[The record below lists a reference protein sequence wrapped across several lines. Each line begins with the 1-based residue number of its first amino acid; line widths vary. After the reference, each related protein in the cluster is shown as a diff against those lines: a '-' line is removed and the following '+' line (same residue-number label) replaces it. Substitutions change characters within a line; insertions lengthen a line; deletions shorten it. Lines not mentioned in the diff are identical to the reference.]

1 MEILN
6 RAAIKQQA
14 REFIG
19 VDRRWLYMA
28 LACLPLTLIQGAI
41 NGGIT
46 VVKQFTEN
54 GEYANTSYS
63 TSSGTSFVSWLLI
76 PFTIAMAG
84 YFLNH
89 LRGMNPDWKSL
100 YREGI
105 DNFGT
110 YFKVGVVTEIFTAL
124 WTLLFIIPGI
134 IKGLEWFFVH
144 QIIHDNPNLDG
155 KQARDLSKRMTDGF
169 KGELFVMELSFILW
183 YLLVAVTF
191 GIANLY
197 VAPYVG
203 CTTAMYYE
211 NLKHNAI
218 MSGVA
223 TPDEFGILP
232 IVPEENAEYNADTNA
247 EPPVLYSYIERD
259 VETNVETVVEEQV
272 VEEST
277 EDTVVEETV
286 ETEVVKEEKEIS
298 EEEISE

>member
-41 NGGIT
+41 SGGVE
-46 VVKQFTEN
+46 VVQHFSED
-54 GEYANTSYS
+54 GEMISTS
-63 TSSGTSFVSWLLI
+63 TSSSSSIIAWLLV
-76 PFTIAMAG
+76 PFTIGMAG

-89 LRGMNPDWKSL
+89 LRGGNPDWKSL
-100 YREGI
+100 YREGL
-105 DNFGT
+105 DNYGT
-110 YFKVGVVTEIFTAL
+110 YFKVGVVTEIFTVL

-218 MSGVA
+218 MSGIA
-223 TPDEFGILP
+223 TPDEFGIMP
-232 IVPEENAEYNADTNA
+232 VMSEENAEYNADTNA

-286 ETEVVKEEKEIS
+286 ETEVVEEEKETS
-298 EEEISE
+298 EE

>member
-6 RAAIKQQA
+6 RKAIKQQA

-41 NGGIT
+41 NGGVE
-46 VVKQFTEN
+46 VVQHFSED
-54 GEYANTSYS
+54 GEMISTT
-63 TSSGTSFVSWLLI
+63 TSSSSSFITWLLV
-76 PFTIAMAG
+76 PFTIGMAG

-89 LRGMNPDWKSL
+89 LRGVNPDWKSL
-100 YREGI
+100 YREGL
-105 DNFGT
+105 DNYGT
-110 YFKVGVVTEIFTAL
+110 YFKVGVVTQIFTTL

-144 QIIHDNPNLDG
+144 QIIHDNPNLNG

-169 KGELFVMELSFILW
+169 KGEIFVMELSFILW
-183 YLLVAVTF
+183 YLLVVVTF
-191 GIANLY
+191 GIATLY
-197 VAPYVG
+197 VTPYVS

-232 IVPEENAEYNADTNA
+232 VMPEENTEYNPETNA

-259 VETNVETVVEEQV
+259 LETNVETVVEEQV

-277 EDTVVEETV
+277 EETVEEIAVEPVVEEV
-286 ETEVVKEEKEIS
+286 S
-298 EEEISE
+298 EEETNE